1 MFAGHGKK
9 LEESIV
15 SETSG
20 NLKRLLVALLQANRP
35 EGNTIDRRK
44 ARNDAKALF
53 EAGEKK
59 FGTDESR
66 FNVILCSRSIL
77 SLFTSLALTSSVFD
91 RPMKINHLLT
101 EIILHL

>member
-1 MFAGHGKK
+1 MIRDILAKRHCRTGHGKK
-9 LEESIV
+9 LEDSII

-20 NLKRLLVALLQANRP
+20 NLKRLLVSLLQANRP

-66 FNVILCSRSIL
+66 FNVILCSRYCIL
-77 SLFTSLALTSSVFD
+77 PGAMV
-91 RPMKINHLLT
+91 
-101 EIILHL
+101 